1 MFMKNGHHLKIR
13 KKQQLF
19 YLSRNCEHFN
29 PLHSEHKQNIF
40 PSVWAFMNILPE
52 NLDFDHKQLSEKKKT
67 EQTPSNF
74 ALFVEKTMIC
84 SSIYF
89 FLLSWPKLIATN
101 I

>member
-1 MFMKNGHHLKIR
+1 
-13 KKQQLF
+13 
-19 YLSRNCEHFN
+19 
-29 PLHSEHKQNIF
+29 
-40 PSVWAFMNILPE
+40 MNILPE

-74 ALFVEKTMIC
+74 ALFVEKTVIC